1 VVLVLTGGYS
11 AGEQTL
17 FDAGKWHDVRHGRLA
32 WQDSME
38 ERFTKMIEKLTHRTV
53 KAFLS
58 ASHQDPDVSVELFI
72 LDETPPVPR

>member
-1 VVLVLTGGYS
+1 MVLVLTGGYS

-17 FDAGKWHDVRHGRLA
+17 FEAGKWHDVRHARLA

-38 ERFTKMIEKLTHRTV
+38 VRFTHTIEELTHRTV

-58 ASHQDPDVSVELFI
+58 ASHQDPDVSVELFV
-72 LDETPPVPR
+72 LDETPPAPR